1 MLAGALHTHTYMGI
15 YPQSLESELSS
26 CRHELEESQSKME
39 ELERSLDD
47 KQEAVRV
54 VEKKSQNM
62 VSGINTV
69 RLGTYMYMY
78 TCKWLCLLFGLGLS
92 RLPLRFT
99 ECTHVFQDFTQE
111 GANTIPGGRAKAPP
125 GPPEIN
131 PRFGSGSR
139 R

>member
-62 VSGINTV
+62 VSGINTGNAWHLHV
-69 RLGTYMYMY
+69 HVHMQVA
-78 TCKWLCLLFGLGLS
+78 
-92 RLPLRFT
+92 LPFVWIRF
-99 ECTHVFQDFTQE
+99 
-111 GANTIPGGRAKAPP
+111 A
-125 GPPEIN
+125 
-131 PRFGSGSR
+131 
-139 R
+139 

>member
-1 MLAGALHTHTYMGI
+1 MHTHMGI

-62 VSGINTV
+62 VSGIN
-69 RLGTYMYMY
+69 LA
-78 TCKWLCLLFGLGLS
+78 
-92 RLPLRFT
+92 P
-99 ECTHVFQDFTQE
+99 TH
-111 GANTIPGGRAKAPP
+111 A
-125 GPPEIN
+125 
-131 PRFGSGSR
+131 SGSAFCWD
-139 R
+139 